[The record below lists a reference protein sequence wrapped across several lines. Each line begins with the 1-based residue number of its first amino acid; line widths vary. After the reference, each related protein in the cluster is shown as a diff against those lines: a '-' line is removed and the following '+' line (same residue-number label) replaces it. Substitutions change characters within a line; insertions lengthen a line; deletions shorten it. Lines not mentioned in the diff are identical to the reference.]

1 MSYNKA
7 IIVGNIGNDIEIRK
21 LRSGDSVC
29 ELRVAT
35 NERKKGQDGE
45 WETETEWHSVQVFG
59 KSADNCAQYLRKG
72 SKVMVEGKIKTRKW
86 EGKDGMERR
95 KTEISANYVEFLDT
109 KEKTE
114 RSNGG
119 YKPSSDMNSIP
130 F

>member
-35 NERKKGQDGE
+35 NERKKQEGE
-45 WETETEWHSVQVFG
+45 WVTETEWHSVQVFG

-72 SKVMVEGKIKTRKW
+72 SKVMVEGKLRTRKW
-86 EGKDGMERR
+86 EGQDGMERR
-95 KTEISANYVEFLDT
+95 KTEISANYVEFLDP
-109 KEKTE
+109 KEKSTQ
-114 RSNGG
+114 STGG
-119 YKPSSDMNSIP
+119 YRPAGDTNSIP